1 MTKIAFIDDDGREE
15 AYTTLYP
22 LLERFGFKGC
32 FAVIAGRIG
41 RQGYMNYSQLVE
53 LQEKG
58 HEIMS
63 HSKTHPNMTQI
74 SLAESIYEL
83 RNSKVVLEKLGLS
96 VNSFVFPFNETDSVV
111 GYEALKVYSSAFIGE
126 DGNCTLGSLQRMG
139 TGGKRRQELRRWVN
153 EAIRNEET
161 LFLYG
166 HSDSRNKL
174 AWRRIR
180 KLFEFIANK
189 ELTIETV
196 KTILKQFKS

>member
-1 MTKIAFIDDDGREE
+1 MTKIAFIDDDGRME
-15 AYTTLYP
+15 AYTVLCP

-63 HSKTHPNMTQI
+63 HSKTHPNMTQV
-74 SLAESIYEL
+74 SLPESIYEL
-83 RNSKVVLEKLGLS
+83 RNSKSVLEKLGLR
-96 VNSFVFPFNETDSVV
+96 VNSFVFPYNMTDSIIS
-111 GYEALKVYSSAFIGE
+111 YEALKVYDSAFVGE
-126 DGNCTLGSLQRMG
+126 DGNCELGSIKRIG
-139 TGGKRRQELRRWVN
+139 TGGKRRPELRRWIN
-153 EAIRNEET
+153 NAIRNEEM
-161 LFLYG
+161 LFLWG

-174 AWRRIR
+174 AWKRIR

-189 ELTIETV
+189 ELTMETV
-196 KTILKQFKS
+196 KTILKQ